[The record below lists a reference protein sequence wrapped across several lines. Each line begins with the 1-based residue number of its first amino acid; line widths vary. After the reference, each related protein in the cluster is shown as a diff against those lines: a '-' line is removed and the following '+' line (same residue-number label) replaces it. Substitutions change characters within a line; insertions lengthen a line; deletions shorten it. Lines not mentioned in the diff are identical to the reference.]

1 MASDAKIHSPHN
13 HACRSAVL
21 TPILPLSSVLAV
33 SIVEDNSSLG
43 DIGWKGGFSVNGL
56 DGTPTAMAE
65 DGSRVYIGGI
75 FSAAGNVATNDI
87 VFFTNPIDPENRPY
101 QFLAIFIIF

>member
-13 HACRSAVL
+13 DACRSAYLTL
-21 TPILPLSSVLAV
+21 TPAPFECVAV

-101 QFLAIFIIF
+101 QIGIY